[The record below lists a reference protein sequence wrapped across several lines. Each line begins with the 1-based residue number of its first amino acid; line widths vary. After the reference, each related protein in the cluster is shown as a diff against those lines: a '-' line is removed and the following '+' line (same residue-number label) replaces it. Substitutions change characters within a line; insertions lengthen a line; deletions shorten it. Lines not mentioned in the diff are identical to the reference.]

1 MAGPDGGRSA
11 IWFGRLM
18 RVAVPF
24 GLASLGWNL
33 FQAYEIATGAESV
46 RPGAVVQ
53 ILLNWTVAVLLVW
66 QGQQY
71 QRQRC
76 G

>member
-1 MAGPDGGRSA
+1 MAGPAGARAA

-18 RVAVPF
+18 RIAVPF
-24 GLASLGWNL
+24 GLAALAWSL
-33 FQAYEIATGAESV
+33 FQAYEIATGPEGV

-53 ILLNWTVAVLLVW
+53 ILLNSTVAVLLVW
-66 QGQQY
+66 QGVQSR
-71 QRQRC
+71 RQRR